1 MFDVLFTLDRS
12 IGRVIDFEINE
23 PVYPVPS
30 RMSLC
35 EAIPMLVHPSDEVV
49 RHADIKCA
57 TGTAREDVQTELV
70 HGAIP
75 SRKFSTLSIDQ
86 LHDVPLLSRS
96 RLNGKPC
103 QLNRDGRDKPG
114 HDHPI

>member
-1 MFDVLFTLDRS
+1 MFDALFALDCS
-12 IGRVIDFEINE
+12 IRRIIDFEINE

-35 EAIPMLVHPSDEVV
+35 EAILMLVHPTDEVV

-57 TGTAREDVQTELV
+57 TGTAREDVQTELA
-70 HGAIP
+70 HGTIS

-86 LHDVPLLSRS
+86 LHDMPLLSRA
-96 RLNGKPC
+96 
-103 QLNRDGRDKPG
+103 
-114 HDHPI
+114 